1 MLTIYSWKLAK
12 WILQPSR
19 NHFMGFAVTPKAF
32 LIDWVQGASWSERG
46 KWPPRGAGMSP
57 LVVAQAVS
65 LPVGGQGGGA
75 GNSRSTGAYFLTPS
89 TIYCVLHSLRFI
101 GLIKLSC

>member
-19 NHFMGFAVTPKAF
+19 NHFLGFAVTLKAF
-32 LIDWVQGASWSERG
+32 LIDWVQGASWSERS
-46 KWPPRGAGMSP
+46 KCAPRGAGMSP

-65 LPVGGQGGGA
+65 LPVGGTSWGGG
-75 GNSRSTGAYFLTPS
+75 GYVGGTGG
-89 TIYCVLHSLRFI
+89 
-101 GLIKLSC
+101 GL

>member
-1 MLTIYSWKLAK
+1 MLTIYSRKLET

-19 NHFMGFAVTPKAF
+19 FLGFAVTPKAF

-46 KWPPRGAGMSP
+46 KWAPRGAGMSP

-65 LPVGGQGGGA
+65 LPVGGTSWGGG
-75 GNSRSTGAYFLTPS
+75 GHKFGGYL
-89 TIYCVLHSLRFI
+89 
-101 GLIKLSC
+101 